1 MADFQLAAAQEIQLV
16 HTSDQ
21 EATALTRAC
30 SALRADKPTCY

>member
-21 EATALTRAC
+21 EGDGFNPCLLCA
-30 SALRADKPTCY
+30 